1 MDNSYAHVHFNT
13 HKSVRL
19 RTGLTKSKS
28 PTYRASRTNRRTDA
42 TKPKSP
48 VNCTLSKSTEEQVQ
62 NLQPIAN
69 PKPTEESSEY
79 DLRIQFIEPNSKL
92 KRFCQ

>member
-1 MDNSYAHVHFNT
+1 MG
-13 HKSVRL
+13 L

-79 DLRIQFIEPNSKL
+79 DLRLLDFINELVANAQNL
-92 KRFCQ
+92 